1 MTITPERLARIRGL
15 GDDELRTVIEC
26 DGAIDD
32 LLWEVDSLR
41 SMVLSLTSLLR
52 STQEIVN
59 IGGRPDSDLLG
70 KAAALAD
77 ELAGKGGAR

>member
-1 MTITPERLARIRGL
+1 MTITPERLARIRAL

-26 DGAIDD
+26 DGAIDE

-41 SMVLSLTSLLR
+41 SVVLSLTSLLR

-59 IGGRPDSDLLG
+59 LGGRPDADLLG